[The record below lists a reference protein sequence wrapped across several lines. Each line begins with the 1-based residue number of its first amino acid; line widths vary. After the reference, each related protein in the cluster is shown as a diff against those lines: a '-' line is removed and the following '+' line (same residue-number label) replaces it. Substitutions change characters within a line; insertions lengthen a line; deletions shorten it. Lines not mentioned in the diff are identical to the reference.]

1 VSSIR
6 PIHLLLLILV
16 LLLLAW
22 SAWRPAEGFTWWLE
36 VFPALAGLIVL
47 IATYRRFPLTTL
59 CYIAIALH
67 MSILF
72 VGGHYTY
79 ARVPLFDWLRPLL
92 GFHRNNFDRI
102 GHFAQGFVPALIA
115 RELFVR
121 LRILNRRRW
130 RPFLILCICLAIS
143 ATYEL
148 VEWITA
154 AISGDDAVSFLAT
167 QGDVW
172 DTQKDMLTA
181 LIGAILSLALLH
193 RLHDRALARLE
204 TTPR

>member
-1 VSSIR
+1 VSWIR
-6 PIHLLLLILV
+6 PNHFLLLIFV

-22 SAWRPAEGFTWWLE
+22 SAWRPAERLTWWLE
-36 VFPALAGLIVL
+36 VFPVLIGLIALVM
-47 IATYRRFPLTTL
+47 TYRRFPLTTL

-67 MSILF
+67 MSILLI
-72 VGGHYTY
+72 GGHYTY

-92 GFHRNNFDRI
+92 GLHRNNFDRL

-130 RPFLILCICLAIS
+130 QPFLILCICLAIS

-148 VEWITA
+148 IEWATA
-154 AISGDDAVSFLAT
+154 VIAGDDAVSFLAT
-167 QGDVW
+167 QGDIW

-181 LIGAILSLALLH
+181 LIGAILSPALLH

-204 TTPR
+204 TTAR

>member
-1 VSSIR
+1 MNRIQPTHS
-6 PIHLLLLILV
+6 LLLLYV

-22 SAWRPAEGFTWWLE
+22 SAWRPADWLTWWLE
-36 VFPALAGLIVL
+36 VFPALAGLIIL
-47 IATYRRFPLTTL
+47 ITAYRRFPLTTL

-72 VGGHYTY
+72 IGGHYTY
-79 ARVPLFDWLRPLL
+79 ARVPLFDWLRPFV
-92 GFHRNNFDRI
+92 GFDRNNFDRI

-121 LRILNRRRW
+121 LRILHRPRW
-130 RPFLILCICLAIS
+130 QPFLIICICLAIS
-143 ATYEL
+143 AAYEL
-148 VEWITA
+148 LEWATA
-154 AISGDDAVSFLAT
+154 SIAGDDAVSFLAT

-181 LIGAILSLALLH
+181 LIGAILSLLLLH
-193 RLHDRALARLE
+193 RVHDRELAKLAAG
-204 TTPR
+204 

>member
-1 VSSIR
+1 VNRIR
-6 PIHLLLLILV
+6 PTHFVLLILV
-16 LLLLAW
+16 LLILIW
-22 SAWRPAEGFTWWLE
+22 SAWHPADRLTWWLE
-36 VFPALAGLIVL
+36 VFPALAGLIL
-47 IATYRRFPLTTL
+47 LAATYRRFPLTTL
-59 CYIAIALH
+59 CYVAIVLH

-79 ARVPLFDWLRPLL
+79 ARVPFFDWLRPVL
-92 GFHRNNFDRI
+92 GLHRNNFDRI

-115 RELFVR
+115 RELFIR
-121 LRILNRRRW
+121 LRILNRQRW
-130 RPFLILCICLAIS
+130 QPFLIVCICLAIS

-148 VEWITA
+148 IEWMTA
-154 AISGDDAVSFLAT
+154 SIAGDDTVSFLAT

-193 RLHDRALARLE
+193 RVHDRALARLK
-204 TTPR
+204 TPGR

>member
-1 VSSIR
+1 VNQVR
-6 PIHLLLLILV
+6 LTHLFLLIYV
-16 LLLLAW
+16 LLFLAW
-22 SAWRPAEGFTWWLE
+22 SAWRPADRLTWWLE
-36 VFPALAGLIVL
+36 VSPALAGLIILAV
-47 IATYRRFPLTTL
+47 TYRRFPLTTL

-72 VGGHYTY
+72 IGGHYTY

-115 RELFVR
+115 REFFVR
-121 LRILNRRRW
+121 LRILNRPRW
-130 RPFLILCICLAIS
+130 QPFLIVCICLAIS
-143 ATYEL
+143 GAYEILEWATASI
-148 VEWITA
+148 V
-154 AISGDDAVSFLAT
+154 GDDTISFLAT

-181 LIGAILSLALLH
+181 LIGAILSLLLLG
-193 RLHDRALARLE
+193 RVHDRGLARLNA
-204 TTPR
+204 TRQ

>member
-1 VSSIR
+1 VNRIR
-6 PIHLLLLILV
+6 PTHFVLLILV
-16 LLLLAW
+16 LLILIW
-22 SAWRPAEGFTWWLE
+22 SAWHPADRLTWWLE
-36 VFPALAGLIVL
+36 VFPALAGLIFL
-47 IATYRRFPLTTL
+47 AATYRRFPLTTL
-59 CYIAIALH
+59 CYVAIVLH

-79 ARVPLFDWLRPLL
+79 ARVPFFDWLRPVL
-92 GFHRNNFDRI
+92 GLHRNNFDRI

-115 RELFVR
+115 RELFIR
-121 LRILNRRRW
+121 LRILNRQRW
-130 RPFLILCICLAIS
+130 QPFLIVCICLAIS

-148 VEWITA
+148 IEWMTA
-154 AISGDDAVSFLAT
+154 SIAGDDTVSFLAT

-193 RLHDRALARLE
+193 RVHDRALARLK
-204 TTPR
+204 TPGR

>member
-1 VSSIR
+1 VSWIR
-6 PIHLLLLILV
+6 PIHFFLLIFV
-16 LLLLAW
+16 SLLLAW
-22 SAWRPAEGFTWWLE
+22 SAWRPAERLTWWLE
-36 VFPALAGLIVL
+36 VFPALVGLIVL
-47 IATYRRFPLTTL
+47 VTTYRRFPLTTL

-67 MSILF
+67 MSILLI
-72 VGGHYTY
+72 GGHYTY
-79 ARVPLFDWLRPLL
+79 ARVPLFDWSRPLL
-92 GFHRNNFDRI
+92 GLHRNNFDRL

-130 RPFLILCICLAIS
+130 QPFLILCICLAIS

-148 VEWITA
+148 IEWTTA
-154 AISGDDAVSFLAT
+154 VIAGDDAVSFLAT

-181 LIGAILSLALLH
+181 LIGAILSLALLY
-193 RLHDRALARLE
+193 RVHDRALARLE

>member
-1 VSSIR
+1 M
-6 PIHLLLLILV
+6 
-16 LLLLAW
+16 
-22 SAWRPAEGFTWWLE
+22 TWWLE
-36 VFPALAGLIVL
+36 VFPALIGLVILV
-47 IATYRRFPLTTL
+47 ATYRHFLLTTL

-72 VGGHYTY
+72 IGGHYTY

-115 RELFVR
+115 REFFIR
-121 LRILNRRRW
+121 LRILNRQRW
-130 RPFLILCICLAIS
+130 QPFLIVCICLAIS
-143 ATYEL
+143 AAYEL
-148 VEWITA
+148 MEWMTA
-154 AISGDDAVSFLAT
+154 SIAGNDAASFLAT
-167 QGDVW
+167 QGDIW

-193 RLHDRALARLE
+193 RLHDRALARL
-204 TTPR
+204 TTSGR

>member
-1 VSSIR
+1 VSRAS
-6 PIHLLLLILV
+6 PTHLLLLTLV

-22 SAWRPAEGFTWWLE
+22 SAWRPAERITWWLE
-36 VFPALAGLIVL
+36 VFPALIGLIVL
-47 IATYRRFPLTTL
+47 VATYPHFPLTTL

-92 GFHRNNFDRI
+92 GFHRNNFDRL

-115 RELFVR
+115 REFFIR
-121 LRILNRRRW
+121 LGILNRTRW
-130 RPFLILCICLAIS
+130 QPFLIVCICLAIS
-143 ATYEL
+143 AAYEL
-148 VEWITA
+148 LEWATA
-154 AISGDDAVSFLAT
+154 SIAGDDAVSFLAT
-167 QGDVW
+167 QGDIW

-193 RLHDRALARLE
+193 RLHDRALARL
-204 TTPR
+204 TTR

>member
-1 VSSIR
+1 MNRIR
-6 PIHLLLLILV
+6 PTHFVLLILV
-16 LLLLAW
+16 LLILIW
-22 SAWRPAEGFTWWLE
+22 SAWHPADRLTWWLE
-36 VFPALAGLIVL
+36 VFPALAGLIL
-47 IATYRRFPLTTL
+47 LAATYRRFPLTTL
-59 CYIAIALH
+59 CYVAIVLH

-79 ARVPLFDWLRPLL
+79 ARVPFFDWLRPVL
-92 GFHRNNFDRI
+92 GLHRNNFDRI

-115 RELFVR
+115 RELFIR
-121 LRILNRRRW
+121 LRILNRQRW
-130 RPFLILCICLAIS
+130 QPFLIVCICLAIS

-148 VEWITA
+148 IEWMTA
-154 AISGDDAVSFLAT
+154 SIAGDDTVSFLAT

-193 RLHDRALARLE
+193 RVHDRALARLK
-204 TTPR
+204 TPGR

>member
-1 VSSIR
+1 VSRIR
-6 PIHLLLLILV
+6 PIHLVLLILV

-22 SAWRPAEGFTWWLE
+22 SAWCPAERITWWLE
-36 VFPALAGLIVL
+36 VFPALIGLVILV
-47 IATYRRFPLTTL
+47 ATYRRFPLTTL

-72 VGGHYTY
+72 IGGHYTY

-92 GFHRNNFDRI
+92 GFHRNNFDRL

-115 RELFVR
+115 RELFIR
-121 LRILNRRRW
+121 LRILNRQRW
-130 RPFLILCICLAIS
+130 QPFLIVCICLALS
-143 ATYEL
+143 AAYEL
-148 VEWITA
+148 MEWMTTSIA
-154 AISGDDAVSFLAT
+154 GDDAVSFLAT

-172 DTQKDMLTA
+172 DTQKDRLTA

-193 RLHDRALARLE
+193 RLHDRALARL
-204 TTPR
+204 TTSGR